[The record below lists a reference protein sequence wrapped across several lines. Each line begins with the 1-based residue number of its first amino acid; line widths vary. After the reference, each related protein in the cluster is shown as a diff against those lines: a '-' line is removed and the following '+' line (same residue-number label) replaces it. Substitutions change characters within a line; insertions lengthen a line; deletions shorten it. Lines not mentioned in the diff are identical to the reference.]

1 MKNEDYILEI
11 KDLTVCYS
19 GHCALQSVNLD
30 VRKDEFLG
38 IIGPNGGGKSTL
50 LKAICGLIKPSSG
63 TIKLNSSRSIG
74 YVPQFSSFSRDFP
87 ISVIEV
93 VLTGML
99 GGRARAFHRYSSSDI
114 YKAKKTLSLLGI
126 LELEKRQIGT
136 LSGGQLQKVL
146 IARAL
151 VSNPEI
157 LLLDEP
163 TASID
168 STSKSNIYEFL
179 SGLSKDM
186 AVIIVSHDI
195 GTISSYVHSIA
206 CLNKKLYYHGE
217 DEVDLSASIEKT
229 YGCPIDMIAHGFP
242 HRVLSPHL
250 NHKALREED
259 NNV

>member
-1 MKNEDYILEI
+1 MKNDDFILEI
-11 KDLTVCYS
+11 KDLTVCYDD
-19 GHCALQSVNLD
+19 HCAIESVNLD
-30 VRKDEFLG
+30 VKKDEFLG

-50 LKAICGLIKPSSG
+50 LKSICGLIKPSYGS
-63 TIKLNSSRSIG
+63 IKLNSTSPIG
-74 YVPQFSSFSRDFP
+74 YVPQFSSFSREFP

-99 GGRARAFHRYSSSDI
+99 GGGAKLFHKYSSSDV